1 MVTNLAAT
9 KVYVPRLRDS
19 LVLRVDLVERLK
31 AGLISHLTL
40 VSAPAGYGKTTLL
53 AELATCVSLTW
64 LSLDEGDN
72 DPVQFWSSFV
82 STLQTRNPRLGM
94 LALQMLSAPQ
104 TPPLRSIIVQLIN
117 EISEEKLSPRHY
129 ILVLDDYHLIQSK
142 EIHEDL
148 AFLLEHLPEQL
159 RLIIATRADPPL
171 PLARMRANK
180 QLSEF
185 RAQDLRFT
193 LSEIE
198 TLLNGVIG
206 LGLSKDN
213 LAALDIRT
221 EGWIAGL
228 QMAAI
233 SMQKLTNIPG
243 FIAAFTGSHRHI
255 LDYLTEEIL
264 NQQNEETLEFLLET
278 SILHH
283 LNEAL
288 CDAVTG
294 HQNGFAMLKQLE
306 TANLFLVPIDEERR
320 WYRYHH
326 LFASFLEGRLRR
338 LKPDY
343 VIELN
348 KRAAIWFRQNG
359 FLDEATSYALAAGD
373 LDMAAETI
381 AFAAGEHVVRF
392 EYRTVL
398 NWLGKLPYETIL
410 KRTSLAIYYAFIYA
424 KLGQI
429 DAAETWLKRTEG
441 LPLIISVA
449 SMAKVASAHIAIA
462 HQDDQK
468 AVGLLTN
475 VIEGDKL
482 NLPDG
487 DPMALRDKGI
497 RLFAS
502 FLLSQIYKAQGHLHL
517 AGRVCL
523 EAISKGGEVLP
534 TDPFSV
540 LLGWLHV
547 PLAEL
552 FYEQNKLDDAKQH
565 AVTGINIAVQK
576 DDKSLQAYGM
586 TVLKMVRRAQK
597 KDWAEDNGSSLGVS
611 VNDSDLLNSTSYSA
625 YPTMTLPL
633 HLRMRFAESD
643 LIAVSRC
650 IKQYRQTSNID
661 QWSIAWPHNSVGIAM
676 VYSSLADG
684 NINEA
689 RLRLEELQ
697 HEAEKTGRT
706 GNLIETLLLLAL
718 TVKAAGDNTQAF
730 QLLQRALAIAE
741 PEGYFRIFVDMGTAM
756 TVLLK
761 EAAAQNQS
769 AGFVHRL
776 LNECEKKSPRSV
788 MPAGLLAEPI
798 TAREMEILKLL
809 ADGLSNQE
817 IARKM
822 VLSLGTVKTHAHHIY
837 AKLGVN
843 TRAQAIKRAIN
854 LNLL

>member
-9 KVYVPRLRDS
+9 KVRVPRLRDS
-19 LVLRVDLVERLK
+19 LVSRRDLVARIK
-31 AGLISHLTL
+31 TGLICPLTL
-40 VSAPAGYGKTTLL
+40 ISAPAGYGKTTLL
-53 AELATCVSLTW
+53 AELATRVSLTW

-82 STLQTRNPRLGM
+82 STLQTKNPRLGA

-104 TPPLRSIIVQLIN
+104 TPPLRSIVVQLIN
-117 EISEEKLSPRHY
+117 EISAEEPSPQPY
-129 ILVLDDYHLIQSK
+129 ILVLDDYHLVQSK
-142 EIHEDL
+142 EIHESL
-148 AFLLEHLPEQL
+148 AFLLELLPGQL

-171 PLARMRANK
+171 PLARARANN

-193 LSEIE
+193 LSEMGV
-198 TLLNGVIG
+198 LLNDVTG
-206 LGLSKDN
+206 LGLSKEN
-213 LAALDIRT
+213 LTALDVRT

-233 SMQKLTNIPG
+233 SMQKRTDIPG

-255 LDYLTEEIL
+255 LDYLTEEVL
-264 NQQNEETLEFLLET
+264 NQQTEETREFLLET

-283 LNEAL
+283 LNGQL

-294 HQNGFAMLKQLE
+294 HKNGFAMLKQLE

-326 LFASFLEGRLRR
+326 LFASFLESRLRR

-343 VIELN
+343 VPELN
-348 KRAAIWFRQNG
+348 KRAAVWFRQNW
-359 FLDEATSYALAAGD
+359 FLDEAASYALVAGD
-373 LDMAAETI
+373 LDMAAEAI

-429 DAAETWLKRTEG
+429 DAAETWLKRAEG
-441 LPLIISVA
+441 LPLIPSVS
-449 SMAKVASAHIAIA
+449 SMAKVASAHIAVA
-462 HQDDQK
+462 HQDDRK
-468 AVGLLTN
+468 ATDLLN
-475 VIEGDKL
+475 SVIESDGV
-482 NLPDG
+482 NLPAD
-487 DPMALRDKGI
+487 DPMAMRNKGI
-497 RLFAS
+497 KLFAS
-502 FLLSQIYKAQGHLHL
+502 FLLSQIQKARGHLHL
-517 AGRVCL
+517 AGRTCL

-534 TDPFSV
+534 ADPFSV

-552 FYEQNKLDDAKQH
+552 LYEQNRLDDAKQH
-565 AVTGINIAVQK
+565 AVAGINIAVQK

-586 TVLKMVRRAQK
+586 TVLEMVRRAQK
-597 KDWAEDNGSSLGVS
+597 KDLAEDNGPSSGVS

-661 QWSIAWPHNSVGIAM
+661 QWSIAWPHNSVGIAI
-676 VYSSLADG
+676 VYSNLADG

-718 TVKAAGDNTQAF
+718 TVKVAGDNARAAG
-730 QLLQRALAIAE
+730 LLQRALAMAE

-761 EAAAQNQS
+761 DAAAQNQS

-776 LNECEKKSPRSV
+776 LSECEKKSARSV
-788 MPAGLLAEPI
+788 MPAGLLAEPV

-817 IARKM
+817 IARKL

-854 LNLL
+854 LNLI